1 MDVLEAGSNGPSQ
14 VRRCHLWCWAPSAR
28 PPEWEQ
34 RTLVVGGF
42 SLLGLVA
49 AAVSAAVSA
58 SGNRRRREEAI
69 RDAAPRW
76 RYVASG
82 EGQLI
87 DGRFVV
93 TEPSGAVRVFDPGS
107 AVSIDAPMPGWIRVH
122 PAGGSPPWAIEIM

>member
-1 MDVLEAGSNGPSQ
+1 MDVLKAGPNGPSQ
-14 VRRCHLWCWAPSAR
+14 VRRCHLWCCAPSAR

-34 RTLVVGGF
+34 RTFLVGGF

-82 EGQLI
+82 DGQLI
-87 DGRFVV
+87 DGRLVV
-93 TEPSGAVRVFDPGS
+93 TEPSGAVRVFDLAS
-107 AVSIDAPMPGWIRVH
+107 AVSIDAPLPGWIRVH
-122 PAGGSPPWAIEIM
+122 PHEGSPPWAIEIM